1 VRNNG
6 MAAPLRMADLDLAGK
21 RVLIRED
28 LNVPIK
34 AGAVASDARIR
45 AAVPTIQLALQKNAR
60 VMILSHLG
68 RPKEGKFEPE
78 FSLVPVAARLSE
90 LLGRPVPLVKD
101 WLDGVDCAPGSAVLC
116 ENVRYNPGEKADDEA
131 LSRRMARLCDV
142 YVMDAFGTA
151 HRAESSTHGVGRF
164 APLACAGPLLVAELD
179 ALERALLQPARPLV
193 AIVGGSK
200 VSSKLTVLGALLE
213 KVDMLIVGG
222 GIANTFLAAT
232 GVQVGKSLCE
242 TEMLD
247 IARSLIAR
255 AHARGA
261 AIPLPTDVV
270 VAPEFAATAHADVRA
285 VGAVK
290 PGEMILDIGPDTA
303 ERLCAL
309 IKSAGTVLWNGPVG
323 VFEFDQFGEGTKA
336 IADAIASSGAYSLA
350 GGGDTLAAIEKYGVA
365 DGISYISTG
374 GGAFLEF
381 VEGKTLPAVAMLQE
395 RAAQSQDRWIPGAA
409 QR

>member
-1 VRNNG
+1 
-6 MAAPLRMADLDLAGK
+6 MATPLRMADLDLAGK

-45 AAVPTIQLALQKNAR
+45 ASLPTIQMALEKNAR
-60 VMILSHLG
+60 VLILSHLG
-68 RPKEGKFEPE
+68 RPKEGQFEPQ
-78 FSLVPVAARLSE
+78 FSLAPVAARLSE
-90 LLGRPVPLVKD
+90 LLGRPVPLVKT

-131 LSRRMARLCDV
+131 LSRRMAKLCDV

-151 HRAESSTHGVGRF
+151 HRAECSTHGVGHF
-164 APLACAGPLLVAELD
+164 APVACAGPLLMAELD
-179 ALERALLQPARPLV
+179 ALERALLKPARPLL
-193 AIVGGSK
+193 AIVAGSK

-255 AHARGA
+255 AHARGTE
-261 AIPLPTDVV
+261 IPLPTDVV

-336 IADAIASSGAYSLA
+336 IADAIASSGAFSLA

-381 VEGKTLPAVAMLQE
+381 VEGKTLPAVAMLQQ
-395 RAAQSQDRWIPGAA
+395 RAAQSQERWIPGAA
-409 QR
+409 RR